1 MNRRKLHDYI
11 LHFKSGLFAKNNFED
26 WIWETQFKIEYF
38 YNLTDLKS
46 AWNNHCKSTYFQYK
60 YVILMVIIKHLYFYN
75 FLIIIL

>member
-46 AWNNHCKSTYFQYK
+46 TWNNPLNPHTSNKS
-60 YVILMVIIKHLYFYN
+60 MLYYW
-75 FLIIIL
+75 L